1 MQRNGVCMKK
11 IALLAFAAIVGF
23 SSCTGTKSIKNFTER
38 DSVAYA
44 IGTDLGSYLNNLDA
58 DLDRNVVQQGMADAI
73 KGEEK
78 INKDDAYAFLNEY
91 FMVRVPAR
99 NLEEST
105 KFLEKVAADNK
116 NVVATESGLLYE
128 IVEMGDTTAMAKG
141 LADEVFV
148 NYKGTLKDGEVFDE
162 NDSIRFRLGQVVQG
176 WQEGLQL
183 VGKGGKINL
192 WIPPH
197 LGYGNQTRGKIKAN
211 DALVFEVELLD
222 VTPAE
227 AR

>member
-1 MQRNGVCMKK
+1 MKK

-44 IGTDLGSYLNNLDA
+44 IGTDLGSYLRNLDA
-58 DLDRNVVQQGMADAI
+58 DLDLNIVQQGMADAVA
-73 KGEEK
+73 GEEK
-78 INKDDAYAFLNEY
+78 INKDEAYAFLNEY

-105 KFLEKVAADNK
+105 KFLEDVAAKNK

-141 LADEVFV
+141 LSDEVFV

-176 WQEGLQL
+176 WQEGLKL

-197 LGYGNQTRGKIKAN
+197 LGYGQQSRGKIKAN

-222 VTPAE
+222 VTPAT
-227 AR
+227 R

>member
-1 MQRNGVCMKK
+1 MKK
-11 IALLAFAAIVGF
+11 IALLVFAAIVGF

-44 IGTDLGSYLNNLDA
+44 IGTDLGSYLRNLDA
-58 DLDRNVVQQGMADAI
+58 DLDLNIVQQGMADAVN
-73 KGEEK
+73 GEEK

-116 NVVATESGLLYE
+116 NVIATESGLLYE
-128 IVEMGDTTAMAKG
+128 IVEMGDTTAMAKSLG
-141 LADEVFV
+141 DEVFV

-197 LGYGNQTRGKIKAN
+197 LGYGQQSRGKIKAN

-222 VTPAE
+222 VVPAP

>member
-1 MQRNGVCMKK
+1 MKK

-44 IGTDLGSYLNNLDA
+44 IGTDLGSYLSNLDA
-58 DLDRNVVQQGMADAI
+58 DLDLSVVQQGMADAI

-105 KFLEKVAADNK
+105 KFLEKVAAKNK
-116 NVVATESGLLYE
+116 NVIATESGLLYE
-128 IVEMGDTTAMAKG
+128 IVEMGDANVMAKD
-141 LADEVFV
+141 LSDEVFV
-148 NYKGTLKDGEVFDE
+148 NYKGTLKNGEVFDE

-176 WQEGLQL
+176 WQEGLKL

-197 LGYGNQTRGKIKAN
+197 LGYGSQSRGKIKAN

-222 VTPAE
+222 VTPFE
-227 AR
+227 KK

>member
-1 MQRNGVCMKK
+1 MKK

-58 DLDRNVVQQGMADAI
+58 DLDLNIVQQGMADAI

-105 KFLEKVAADNK
+105 KFLENVAAKNK
-116 NVVATESGLLYE
+116 NVIATESGLMYE
-128 IVEMGDTTAMAKG
+128 IVEMGDTTAMAKD
-141 LADEVFV
+141 LSDEVFV
-148 NYKGTLKDGEVFDE
+148 NYKGTLKNGEVFDE

-197 LGYGNQTRGKIKAN
+197 LGYGQQSRGKIKAN

-222 VTPAE
+222 VVPSG
-227 AR
+227 R

>member
-1 MQRNGVCMKK
+1 MKK

-23 SSCTGTKSIKNFTER
+23 SSCTGTKSIKNFTEK

-58 DLDRNVVQQGMADAI
+58 DLDLNVVQQGMADAI

>member
-1 MQRNGVCMKK
+1 MKK

-44 IGTDLGSYLNNLDA
+44 IGTDLGSYLRNLDA
-58 DLDRNVVQQGMADAI
+58 DLDLNIVQQGMADAVA
-73 KGEEK
+73 GEEK
-78 INKDDAYAFLNEY
+78 INKDEAYAFLNEY

-105 KFLEKVAADNK
+105 KFLEDVAAKNK

-141 LADEVFV
+141 LSDEVFV

-197 LGYGNQTRGKIKAN
+197 LGYGQQSRGKIKAN

-222 VTPAE
+222 VTPAT
-227 AR
+227 R

>member
-1 MQRNGVCMKK
+1 
-11 IALLAFAAIVGF
+11 LLAFAAIVGF
-23 SSCTGTKSIKNFTER
+23 SSCTGTKSIKNFTEK

-58 DLDRNVVQQGMADAI
+58 DLDLNVVQQGMADAI

-197 LGYGNQTRGKIKAN
+197 LGYGQQSRGKIKAN
-211 DALVFEVELLD
+211 DALVFEV
-222 VTPAE
+222 
-227 AR
+227 

>member
-1 MQRNGVCMKK
+1 MKK

-23 SSCTGTKSIKNFTER
+23 SSCTGTKSIKNFTEK

-58 DLDRNVVQQGMADAI
+58 DLDLNVVQQGMADAI

-197 LGYGNQTRGKIKAN
+197 LGYGQQSRGKIKAN

>member
-1 MQRNGVCMKK
+1 MKK

-44 IGTDLGSYLNNLDA
+44 IGTDLGSYLRNLDA
-58 DLDRNVVQQGMADAI
+58 DLDLNIVQQGMADAVA
-73 KGEEK
+73 GEEK
-78 INKDDAYAFLNEY
+78 INKDEAYAFLNEY

-105 KFLEKVAADNK
+105 KFLENVAAKNK

-141 LADEVFV
+141 LSDEVFV

-197 LGYGNQTRGKIKAN
+197 LGYGQQSRGKIKAN

-222 VTPAE
+222 VTPA
-227 AR
+227 ATR

>member
-1 MQRNGVCMKK
+1 MKK

-58 DLDRNVVQQGMADAI
+58 DLDLNVVQQGMADAI

-197 LGYGNQTRGKIKAN
+197 LGYGQQARGKIKAN

>member
-1 MQRNGVCMKK
+1 MKK

-44 IGTDLGSYLNNLDA
+44 IGTDLGSYLSNLDA
-58 DLDRNVVQQGMADAI
+58 DLDLSVVQQGMADAI

-105 KFLEKVAADNK
+105 KFLEKVAAKNK
-116 NVVATESGLLYE
+116 NVIATESGLLYE
-128 IVEMGDTTAMAKG
+128 IVEMGDANVMAKD
-141 LADEVFV
+141 LSDEVFV
-148 NYKGTLKDGEVFDE
+148 NYKGTLKNGEVFDE

-197 LGYGNQTRGKIKAN
+197 LGYGQQSRGKIKAN

-222 VTPAE
+222 VVPAP

>member
-1 MQRNGVCMKK
+1 MKK
-11 IALLAFAAIVGF
+11 IALLVFAAIVGF

-44 IGTDLGSYLNNLDA
+44 IGTDLGSYLRNLDA
-58 DLDRNVVQQGMADAI
+58 DLDLNIVQQGMADAVN
-73 KGEEK
+73 GEEK

-116 NVVATESGLLYE
+116 NVIATESGLLYE
-128 IVEMGDTTAMAKG
+128 IVEMGDTTAMAKSLG
-141 LADEVFV
+141 DEVFV

-176 WQEGLQL
+176 WQEGLKL

-197 LGYGNQTRGKIKAN
+197 LGYGQQARGKIKAN

-227 AR
+227 VR

>member
-1 MQRNGVCMKK
+1 MKK

-23 SSCTGTKSIKNFTER
+23 SSCTGTKSIKNFTEK

-58 DLDRNVVQQGMADAI
+58 DLDLNVVQQGMADAI

-197 LGYGNQTRGKIKAN
+197 LGYGQQSRGKIKAN

-227 AR
+227 VR